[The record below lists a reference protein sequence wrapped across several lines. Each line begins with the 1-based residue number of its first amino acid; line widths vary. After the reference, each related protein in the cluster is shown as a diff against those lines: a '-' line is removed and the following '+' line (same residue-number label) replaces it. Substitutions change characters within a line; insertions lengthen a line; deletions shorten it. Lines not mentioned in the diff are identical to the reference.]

1 VIYHNNYKVINNGYN
16 MNIQQLVD
24 IGFTENQAKVYLSLF
39 KKPGSGAGE
48 ISKKISLDRSFVY
61 SIIESLIKKGLVYSS
76 LIKNKR
82 VFYSENP
89 GRIIDEL
96 NEKKFKVEKILEE
109 LDKLKQSDNQTPKIE
124 IYEGKTGLK
133 KYLNEII
140 ASKEF
145 LTLGGGGNLNIFN
158 ILKYEH
164 PHYFNS
170 LKKAKISGKIIC
182 SAENK
187 GFWRNN
193 LKDTLIQV
201 KSLKGSGKE
210 NSITILKDKLLF
222 SLEEENPHVIVIN
235 NKDHA
240 HSLRHYFS
248 YLWNIAKE

>member
-1 VIYHNNYKVINNGYN
+1 
-16 MNIQQLVD
+16 MMD

-39 KKPGSGAGE
+39 KTPGISAGD

-89 GRIIDEL
+89 IKMIDEL
-96 NEKKFKVEKILEE
+96 NEKKIKVEKIAEE
-109 LDKLKQSDNQTPKIE
+109 LDKLQHSDNQSPKIE
-124 IYEGKTGLK
+124 IYEGKAGLK

-158 ILKYEH
+158 ILKYEY

-170 LKKAKISGKIIC
+170 LKKARLSGKIIC
-182 SAENK
+182 SIENK
-187 GFWRNN
+187 KFWMNN
-193 LKDTLIQV
+193 LKGAPIKI
-201 KSLKGSGKE
+201 KSLQGSGKE
-210 NSITILKDKLLF
+210 NSLTILKDKLLF
-222 SLEEENPHVIVIN
+222 SLEQENPHVIVIN
-235 NKDHA
+235 NPDHA

-248 YLWNIAKE
+248 YLWEIAKE